1 MHSGPGAAILSI
13 LMLAAFLLGAGG
25 IWMLAKRREWKKG
38 ALMLFAA
45 AVMLG
50 NVLIWTL

>member
-1 MHSGPGAAILSI
+1 MTGPGALLLSI
-13 LMLAAFLLGAGG
+13 LTIAAFALAAGG
-25 IWMLAKRREWKKG
+25 VHQLAKRRDPKKA
-38 ALMLFAA
+38 ALMLVAA